1 MNKKQNVQSSGEGLE
16 EGFRPL
22 RFFSTEIEVSFT
34 RDPVFSKRPQAP
46 AAFVFKQQTLA
57 VREVLSEWHSF
68 ERKGRMA
75 LNMKTAHLEEA
86 SRKGS
91 WGVGRFYF
99 RVRTNKNRYFDL
111 YYDRAPESA
120 SDRKGHWFL
129 WRELEKVV

>member
-1 MNKKQNVQSSGEGLE
+1 MGEDLE

-22 RFFSTEIEVSFT
+22 SFFSTEIEVIFT
-34 RDPVFSKRPQAP
+34 REPVFSKRPQAP
-46 AAFVFKQQTLA
+46 AAFAFKGQNHEIQ
-57 VREVLSEWHSF
+57 EVLSEWHSF

-99 RVRTNKNRYFDL
+99 RVRTGDNRLFDL

-120 SDRKGHWFL
+120 ADRKGHWFL
-129 WRELEKVV
+129 WRELEKVD

>member
-1 MNKKQNVQSSGEGLE
+1 VTKNRDEQSLDDGLG
-16 EGFRPL
+16 EGFRPST
-22 RFFSTEIEVSFT
+22 FFSARIEVSFT
-34 RDPVFSKRPQAP
+34 VNPLFSKHPQAP
-46 AAFVFKQQTLA
+46 AVFIFNKQKHTIQQ
-57 VREVLSEWHSF
+57 VLSEWHSF
-68 ERKGRMA
+68 ERTGRMA